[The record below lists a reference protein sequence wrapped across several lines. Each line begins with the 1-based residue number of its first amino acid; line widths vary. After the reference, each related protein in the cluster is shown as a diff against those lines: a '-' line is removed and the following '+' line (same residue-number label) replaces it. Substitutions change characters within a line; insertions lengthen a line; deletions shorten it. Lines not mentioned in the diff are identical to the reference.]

1 MNQIMYCK
9 HCGKQIADDSTF
21 CQYCGGKV
29 MNGSPTQDSSIILPV
44 KGDNKSE
51 KSTPEVVVAT
61 KELNPIQVEVSK
73 KGKNN
78 SSTIANEIVGNL
90 KMAAIALCIFVVYM
104 IGFVL
109 IRSKDA
115 KPLGENSYWG
125 ESCYDPATM
134 SGSQMFH
141 WQQHYAMEV
150 CRAPN
155 YKGKRKKN
163 HVSLSEFK
171 NLFFEPISAADYS
184 LIMGMNREEALS
196 YANREAKKK
205 ELPQSLLEQYEE
217 VAKKDAE
224 RDRQSFNEEIS
235 DIRKYAYEKDLQKN
249 ATYAAIISLL
259 VMVLGRYFVKS
270 VKWVSAN
277 KTT

>member
-1 MNQIMYCK
+1 
-9 HCGKQIADDSTF
+9 
-21 CQYCGGKV
+21 
-29 MNGSPTQDSSIILPV
+29 MNGSPTQDSCIILPV

-51 KSTPEVVVAT
+51 KSTPEIVVAT

-150 CRAPN
+150 CMAPN

-163 HVSLSEFK
+163 HGSSSEFE
-171 NLFFEPISAADYS
+171 NLIFANSFEPISAADYS
-184 LIMGMNREEALS
+184 LIMGMNKEEALS

-270 VKWVSAN
+270 VKWVSTN